1 MNDKDAENSFVI
13 ISRIREHK
21 VFCPSQEEKAHWID
35 QISKL
40 ANQIAEQ
47 KLFYDEKKMKVSME
61 RASQAMAIIGDRYAT
76 HSEPTLKYQIAAKPR
91 RGEHLRKYKTVNL
104 YSKAT
109 PAEKFKES
117 QEAQKRLSL
126 IMEQEKKKEEIVK
139 QHAEETKKKL
149 QDIYG
154 SLSEKRDYKRTI
166 KQQREQSR
174 SETSLSGELVETAN
188 EPVDGHYCGE
198 IISHRT
204 YRDVLEKQRENNHT
218 RAHSELTLEKAEKSK
233 KELEEMYGSLKIKP
247 TEKKNYYEV
256 MKRLREHGRGY
267 SAGCEGIVDSETG
280 ANLVNND

>member
-1 MNDKDAENSFVI
+1 
-13 ISRIREHK
+13 
-21 VFCPSQEEKAHWID
+21 
-35 QISKL
+35 
-40 ANQIAEQ
+40 
-47 KLFYDEKKMKVSME
+47 ME

-76 HSEPTLKYQIAAKPR
+76 HTEPSSKYQLAAKPR

-109 PAEKFKES
+109 PAEKYKES
-117 QEAQKRLSL
+117 QEAQKRLSK

-166 KQQREQSR
+166 KQQRELSR
-174 SETSLSGELVETAN
+174 TGSITGETLEKATQQL
-188 EPVDGHYCGE
+188 DGHYCGE
-198 IISHRT
+198 IISGNRS
-204 YRDVLEKQRENNHT
+204 YRDVLEKHRENNHT